1 MLLMSFRPAI
11 AVVALQAQYGTATV
25 WEPNSSQSPIHFRIS
40 GLPSNSSGSM
50 ECDLLQPEFIWMQP
64 SLWSESI
71 DCQVGIFSDSSCSQ
85 LIESA
90 STAYDSKA
98 FLERRVILGTAGVL
112 DVWIPAHRQVSCFRM
127 RLPSSLIWSLDHSK
141 ALLSIAVVEEET
153 YHASFVSRYVQP
165 NSRLSEIVIFRSFG
179 PGIEANSAL
188 IAIGIVF
195 AVLCMV
201 HASGLVTQAGG
212 AQGLRRSL
220 VKADIDPN
228 KIGVSIDGD
237 VKAGRVSVTSAEER
251 VSCDALKDFALGICL
266 SLEFCLMLLY
276 LVTHRFA
283 SESTMICTLV
293 ILLTPVVFVPHLLC
307 MKGSAQSE
315 HKLQDER
322 EHPSQMRIWSKKLD
336 TWRPRGSTIVILLM
350 APVFFCLCL
359 AYHFHVMVFH
369 MCRCTALCRRNLRR
383 KCRCSGLANALI
395 ASLAVVSRALVSPP
409 IYSVVMKSQSNKDA
423 VCATFA
429 KVLCLCGSLPVL
441 LVIVIDMA
449 MQPHM
454 AAFSIG
460 QQSQSDTGVT
470 DSLVAFASLLL
481 ARQLILFC
489 VTISLEATEEQDE
502 EEELEVEE
510 DEQEVDPQCAFDDV
524 SVPDESEASHPDP
537 TITESIVALLQR
549 DPATDRIP
557 APSIA
562 STSFVEQA
570 SLQPQP
576 LAWNAPVWN
585 TPAWNARHA
594 AASMSPHYASCQ
606 PAAPVNMCPTSPG
619 SSPLHQTW
627 QEASAVPEPL
637 LWNEQPGANATEV
650 LLQLEAPA
658 TPVPASVDGAQV
670 RQQERE
676 PEPPWRTESSAENAV
691 PAGAVNQVVLQRLSR
706 ISQHFLGAKAN
717 SGEWAESK
725 VVEAPKSPKPSKPSK
740 PSLLKEKK
748 KKKKKKER
756 PLELE

>member
-524 SVPDESEASHPDP
+524 SVPDESEAS
-537 TITESIVALLQR
+537 
-549 DPATDRIP
+549 
-557 APSIA
+557 
-562 STSFVEQA
+562 
-570 SLQPQP
+570 
-576 LAWNAPVWN
+576 
-585 TPAWNARHA
+585 
-594 AASMSPHYASCQ
+594 CQ